1 MLSPKPVSHTN
12 MEEIRDYFKY
22 ADKHMSLAQFSTT
35 YLWRHSTGLLYDIQ
49 DDFLY
54 LFEKNYNY
62 AAPLPLGNGDI
73 FKALEK
79 VKEFKQSVCGNN
91 LVYCIGEDKVKLFED
106 KYQVSELND
115 FFEYVY
121 LTEDLINLS
130 GRKFHGKRNHLNQ
143 FVSNNEYM
151 YERITASDI
160 PLVMNLM
167 DQWSRKKEHSVNLDV
182 EKKAI
187 YEILNY
193 DIGADYRAG
202 AILTDNQ
209 VVAFAIGEQISDDMA
224 CVYFEKADTDIKGS
238 YTVINNEFVKNE
250 FSHLL
255 YINRQEDLG
264 ISGLK
269 KAKESYN
276 PVFKVKNYF
285 MKL

>member
-1 MLSPKPVSHTN
+1 
-12 MEEIRDYFKY
+12 
-22 ADKHMSLAQFSTT
+22 
-35 YLWRHSTGLLYDIQ
+35 
-49 DDFLY
+49 
-54 LFEKNYNY
+54 
-62 AAPLPLGNGDI
+62 
-73 FKALEK
+73 
-79 VKEFKQSVCGNN
+79 
-91 LVYCIGEDKVKLFED
+91 
-106 KYQVSELND
+106 
-115 FFEYVY
+115 
-121 LTEDLINLS
+121 
-130 GRKFHGKRNHLNQ
+130 
-143 FVSNNEYM
+143 
-151 YERITASDI
+151 
-160 PLVMNLM
+160 
-167 DQWSRKKEHSVNLDV
+167 V

-193 DIGADYRAG
+193 DIGVDYRAG
-202 AILTDNQ
+202 AILTDNK

-238 YTVINNEFVKNE
+238 YAVINNEFVKNE